1 VPDDHRAVLLG
12 EQARL
17 AAQVA
22 DLAREF
28 DGIVESAASAPLDD
42 EHDPDG
48 ATVGFERA
56 RVAALLAQARANLAE
71 LDDALA
77 RLAEGTYGVCASC
90 GRPIPPERLAARP
103 ATTVCVACAAG
114 PGLGPGAGP
123 LTRP

>member
-1 VPDDHRAVLLG
+1 VPDDHRAVLLA

-77 RLAEGTYGVCASC
+77 RLADGTYGVCASC

-103 ATTVCVACAAG
+103 ATTVCVACAAD
-114 PGLGPGAGP
+114 PGPGAGP
-123 LTRP
+123 LTRS